1 MSEPQV
7 VVVDD
12 INALSD
18 EAAARIER
26 AALDAPEDATTS
38 IALAGGHT
46 PRGAYQHL
54 ADRRPPWERM
64 QFFFGDERLVP
75 ADDPGS
81 NYHMAYEALFS
92 RASVPDAQV
101 HRIRGELPP
110 EDAAREAAGELA
122 AHVAGE
128 PWPRL
133 DLVLLGMGPDG
144 HTASLFPGAA
154 EVGVADRTTV
164 PVHRPDLPQPWRVSM
179 TLPVLNAARRVM
191 FLVAGE
197 DKADVAARA
206 VAGDASLPAGM
217 VRPADGELTW
227 LITRDAATK
236 L

>member
-12 INALSD
+12 ITALAN
-18 EAAARIER
+18 EAAARVER
-26 AALDAPEDATTS
+26 VALEAPEDAITS
-38 IALAGGHT
+38 IALSGGHT

-54 ADRRPPWERM
+54 AGRCPPWNRL

-75 ADDPGS
+75 PDDPGS
-81 NYHMAYEALFS
+81 NYRMVSEALLA
-92 RASVPDAQV
+92 RAPLAPEQV
-101 HRIRGELPP
+101 HRVRGELPP
-110 EDAAREAAGELA
+110 EEAAREAERELYA
-122 AHVAGE
+122 QVPGQ

-133 DLVLLGMGPDG
+133 DLLLLGMGPDG
-144 HTASLFPGAA
+144 HTASLFPGAEELGEEHRA
-154 EVGVADRTTV
+154 MV
-164 PVHRPDLPQPWRVSM
+164 PVHRPELPQPWRVSM

-197 DKADVAARA
+197 DKAGVAARA
-206 VAGDASLPAGM
+206 IGGDSALPAGL

-227 LITRDAATK
+227 LLTRDAATQ